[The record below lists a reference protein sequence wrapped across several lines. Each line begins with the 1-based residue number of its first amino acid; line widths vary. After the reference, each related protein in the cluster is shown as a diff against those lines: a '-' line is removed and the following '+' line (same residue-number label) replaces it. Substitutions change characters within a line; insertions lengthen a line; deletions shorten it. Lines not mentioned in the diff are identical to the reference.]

1 MNLGKPDS
9 ASLWKQ
15 IIKEVELAWP
25 TDRWRDVGV
34 VIGCSGGADSV
45 ALVRALSSLQQ
56 SLRQAGTFPSSR
68 FPHRCPFQSST
79 QRRRVR
85 SGPNLCPSPRTRTRP
100 AD

>member
-15 IIKEVELAWP
+15 IVKEVELAWP

-56 SLRQAGTFPSSR
+56 LPPSSRHLSSR